1 MRSSSDGLAVLSVS
15 PTASIMI
22 RWKASVCVVT
32 SIFLL
37 CCELY
42 GWAHQSD
49 KAATD
54 QLSKK
59 ERIETDSEN
68 LVDDFVREEDFPTLA
83 EWLDDREVLYKER
96 ARCVTIMCG
105 GCHVLFLAW

>member
-1 MRSSSDGLAVLSVS
+1 MRSSSDGLAVVSVP
-15 PTASIMI
+15 PTMMI
-22 RWKASVCVVT
+22 RWKASVCVAT

-42 GWAHQSD
+42 GWTRHHSD
-49 KAATD
+49 QVAPTD
-54 QLSKK
+54 QLAKK
-59 ERIETDSEN
+59 ERLQTGSEN

-96 ARCVTIMCG
+96 ARSARLIV
-105 GCHVLFLAW
+105 